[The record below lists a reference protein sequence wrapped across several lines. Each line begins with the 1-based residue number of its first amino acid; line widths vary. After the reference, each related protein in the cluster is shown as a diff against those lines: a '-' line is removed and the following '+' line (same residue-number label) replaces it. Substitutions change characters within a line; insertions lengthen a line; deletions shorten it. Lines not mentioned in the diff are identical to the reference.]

1 MMMTKDISPWS
12 IFRPQIGK
20 RGKALE
26 ILLNLFDEF
35 YRNWRYLGAR
45 PSVRVSFPHHS
56 LDQFLPFV
64 FYPIDWITS
73 PLHWPTILWV
83 SQYNNESE
91 QSRRQIVSPFLFVFF
106 FVFHQQS
113 REMTFASTFA
123 SMGLAHHWPPTQ
135 HPTIDPTA
143 SLLPPS
149 SVAHHVIIEMKTR
162 DSCVNVIHSSN
173 SLSPIFNPIFIVIF
187 VQRRRRHWLSNKK
200 SKLQTY
206 VKWGT

>member
-1 MMMTKDISPWS
+1 MMMMTKDISPWS
-12 IFRPQIGK
+12 IFRSQIGK

-106 FVFHQQS
+106 CFSSAV
-113 REMTFASTFA
+113 TWNDIC

-187 VQRRRRHWLSNKK
+187 VQRRRRHRLSNKK

>member
-12 IFRPQIGK
+12 IFRSQIGK

-35 YRNWRYLGAR
+35 YRNWRYLGPR

-106 FVFHQQS
+106 CFSSAV
-113 REMTFASTFA
+113 TWNDIC

-187 VQRRRRHWLSNKK
+187 VQRRRRQGLSNKK

-206 VKWGT
+206 VKWYV

>member
-1 MMMTKDISPWS
+1 MMMMTKDISPWS
-12 IFRPQIGK
+12 IFRSQIGK

-35 YRNWRYLGAR
+35 NRNWRYLGAR

-56 LDQFLPFV
+56 LDQFLSFV

-106 FVFHQQS
+106 LFF
-113 REMTFASTFA
+113 
-123 SMGLAHHWPPTQ
+123 
-135 HPTIDPTA
+135 I
-143 SLLPPS
+143 S
-149 SVAHHVIIEMKTR
+149 SH
-162 DSCVNVIHSSN
+162 
-173 SLSPIFNPIFIVIF
+173 
-187 VQRRRRHWLSNKK
+187 
-200 SKLQTY
+200 
-206 VKWGT
+206 VKWHLPRHLLHGFGPSLTSYPTPDDRSDGLSLTSLFRCTSRNNWNENPRLMRECYPLLQ

>member
-1 MMMTKDISPWS
+1 MMMMTKDISPWS

-35 YRNWRYLGAR
+35 YRNWRYLEAR

-56 LDQFLPFV
+56 LDQFLSFV

-106 FVFHQQS
+106 CFSSAV
-113 REMTFASTFA
+113 TWNDIC

-187 VQRRRRHWLSNKK
+187 VQRRRRQGLSNKK